1 MPFFGLKVPKH
12 YSLLGYDKHLVH
24 EASRGYVAPKLPR
37 PLRTGAEVCTQTFL
51 FLSLNILF
59 LMIRDVSVIWSDK
72 FQATLLCLPKQ
83 ISLYSEYLSA
93 ALYSTIIVFFS
104 WSHLH
109 CKFYAYSTWHVFKTG
124 WEYQDCCA
132 RGGNRGSPHRSC
144 GSGRCH
150 TGRGPRGVR
159 REEDPASGGT
169 DTTKG
174 SVPTNRIS
182 VPPYICK
189 SME

>member
-1 MPFFGLKVPKH
+1 MTNTLCMKPRGDMWLPSCHALSEQGQRYVHRPF
-12 YSLLGYDKHLVH
+12 S
-24 EASRGYVAPKLPR
+24 
-37 PLRTGAEVCTQTFL
+37 L

-83 ISLYSEYLSA
+83 ISPYSEYLSA
-93 ALYSTIIVFFS
+93 ALFSTIIVFFS

-109 CKFYAYSTWHVFKTG
+109 CKFYNILCIFNLTCFWTG

-132 RGGNRGSPHRSC
+132 SGGNRGSPHGSC
-144 GSGRCH
+144 GSGRRH